1 MTEPDPESQEVLL
14 EISFNATVGT
24 NHSQTIHVVGKLKN
38 KNVLILIDGGSTHN
52 FIDQAIVTKYGLL
65 VIQNQK
71 FQVTVA
77 NQEKIECI
85 RQC

>member
-1 MTEPDPESQEVLL
+1 MP
-14 EISFNATVGT
+14 EISFHLMVGT
-24 NHSQTIHVVGKLKN
+24 NHPQTIRVVGKLKN
-38 KNVLILIDGGSTHN
+38 KNVFILIDESSTHN
-52 FIDQAIVTKYGLL
+52 FIDQAIVTKYGLP

-85 RQC
+85 G